1 MGPHYVNFRAIT
13 EDLRAHDALWIA
25 TREELAEALRD
36 LVVHRDQARA
46 MGERAREIFG
56 EQAGATARSVEAL
69 KGLLE
74 LSAENRSVVGMG
86 RV

>member
-1 MGPHYVNFRAIT
+1 M
-13 EDLRAHDALWIA
+13 
-25 TREELAEALRD
+25 
-36 LVVHRDQARA
+36 
-46 MGERAREIFG
+46 IFG